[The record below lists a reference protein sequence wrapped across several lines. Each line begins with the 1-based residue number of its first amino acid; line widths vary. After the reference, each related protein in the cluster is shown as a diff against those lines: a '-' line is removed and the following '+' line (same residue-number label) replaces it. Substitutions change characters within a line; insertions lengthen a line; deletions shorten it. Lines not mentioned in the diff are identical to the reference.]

1 MFSFL
6 WLVIFFLYCYIASV
20 SSLFGENGQK
30 SHTKSILPPVC
41 GGTIYKL
48 IVPYYTNFIHSSAN
62 KLSAQHNNN
71 NSNSNSSSINSTTVQ
86 LNSQH
91 IHTSKLRAESIHGQS
106 ALNRIGIQE
115 RNEQENRTCTGMCTH
130 FEGVS
135 VVVAGDRRV
144 FVLRCFFF
152 LHFNVRRRH
161 TNYRCGKI
169 QKDHYDTS

>member
-1 MFSFL
+1 M
-6 WLVIFFLYCYIASV
+6 VGYFFLYCYIASV

-91 IHTSKLRAESIHGQS
+91 IHTSKQRAESIHGQS
-106 ALNRIGIQE
+106 ALNRIGILE
-115 RNEQENRTCTGMCTH
+115 RNEQEKPYVHRY
-130 FEGVS
+130 VY
-135 VVVAGDRRV
+135 A
-144 FVLRCFFF
+144 LWRCFCCCCWWSPCICVALLFF
-152 LHFNVRRRH
+152 SSFQRTSTTYKLSMWENTERSLRH
-161 TNYRCGKI
+161 QLTFY
-169 QKDHYDTS
+169 

>member
-1 MFSFL
+1 M
-6 WLVIFFLYCYIASV
+6 VGYFFLYCSIASV

-30 SHTKSILPPVC
+30 SHTKPILPPVC

-71 NSNSNSSSINSTTVQ
+71 NNSNSNSSSINSTTVQ
-86 LNSQH
+86 LSSQR
-91 IHTSKLRAESIHGQS
+91 IHTSIQRAESIHGQS
-106 ALNRIGIQE
+106 ALNRIGTQE
-115 RNEQENRTCTGMCTH
+115 RNEQEKPYVHRY
-130 FEGVS
+130 VY
-135 VVVAGDRRV
+135 A
-144 FVLRCFFF
+144 LWRCFCCCCWWSPCICVVLLFF